1 MLFDV
6 ALPSSPLL
14 DVAEAASLVD
24 RLGFDGLWFLEG
36 GREAYLGSA
45 IAAVSTRRVTLG
57 TAVALAFPRSPM
69 VTAQMAWELAEAS
82 RGRFVLGLGSQ
93 IPIHNARRFSVDGSR
108 PAARLRE
115 YVLALRAIFDA
126 FAQRAPL
133 RFEGEF
139 YQHTLLPPTLT
150 PPVHDWPDVPIWL
163 GAVGPRMARVAG
175 EVADGLHVHPFHS
188 RRSLAEVI
196 MPAVQ
201 AGRAGRAGR
210 EVREVR
216 EVRASERSGPGASPF
231 TVCAPCFVIVGDSED
246 ERAPQRSAVRQQLAW
261 YATTPAYQPSLD
273 VHGWGAM
280 REELQGRLKAGDHT
294 AMAAAFTDE
303 MLAEYAV
310 EATWNGLPAAL
321 VDRYQGLADRV
332 VSHFATSMWQ
342 TRPDAAQRWADVAQQ
357 LRVISGIAS

>member
-6 ALPSSPLL
+6 ALASSPLL
-14 DVAEAASLVD
+14 DVAGASALVD

-45 IAAVSTRRVTLG
+45 IAAVNTGRVTLG

-69 VTAQMAWELAEAS
+69 ITAQMAWELAEAS

-93 IPIHNARRFSVDGSR
+93 IPVHNARRFSVDGSR

-115 YVLALRAIFDA
+115 YVLAVRAIFDA
-126 FAQRAPL
+126 FARRATL

-196 MPAVQ
+196 LPSVREGRTA
-201 AGRAGRAGR
+201 AGR
-210 EVREVR
+210 
-216 EVRASERSGPGASPF
+216 SGPF
-231 TVCAPCFVIVGDSED
+231 TVCAPCFVIVGDSDD
-246 ERAPQRSAVRQQLAW
+246 ERDPQRTAVRHQLAW

-273 VHGWGAM
+273 VHGWGPL
-280 REELQGRLKAGDHT
+280 REELQGRLRTGDHDG
-294 AMAAAFTDE
+294 MAAAITDE

-310 EATWNGLPAAL
+310 EATWDGLPAAL
-321 VDRYQGLADRV
+321 VARYDGLADRV
-332 VSHFATSMWQ
+332 VSHTATTMWA
-342 TRPDAAQRWADVAQQ
+342 TVPATAERWATVAASV
-357 LRVISGIAS
+357 RSGTTGL